1 MLHAGLQDHEP
12 QLLHLAHALLL
23 VLAMFQHVGQIA
35 DFLAL
40 GQLRRHAACVA
51 QHLVGHAQLRG
62 NMAVV
67 FQFQRFAPAGKVIEI
82 ALGHGFFDTALGNGL
97 DDGPGTDLRHVFP
110 PYREHRPRAFSTP

>member
-1 MLHAGLQDHEP
+1 MLHAGLQDHEA

-35 DFLAL
+35 DLLAL
-40 GQLRRHAACVA
+40 GQLRRHTAGVA

-67 FQFQRFAPAGKVIEI
+67 FQLQRFAPAGKVIEI

-97 DDGPGTDLRHVFP
+97 DDGPGADLRHVFP